1 MTENEKNLIDLIR
14 NNNDTEKAITTAIG
28 IIASFLVQLRS
39 SEEQDS
45 ACPRESA

>member
-1 MTENEKNLIDLIR
+1 MTTNEKNLIDLIR

-28 IIASFLVQLRS
+28 IIVSFLEQPRS
-39 SEEQDS
+39 SEEQVP

>member
-28 IIASFLVQLRS
+28 IIASFLAQSRS